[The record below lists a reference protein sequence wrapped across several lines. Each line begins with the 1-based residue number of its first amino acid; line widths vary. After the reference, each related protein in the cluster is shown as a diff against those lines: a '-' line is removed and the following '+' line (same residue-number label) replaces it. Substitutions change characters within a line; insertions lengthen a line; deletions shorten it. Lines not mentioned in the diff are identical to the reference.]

1 MFVYSPPVLRL
12 PTGSM
17 FHEIQGV
24 RPPRVI
30 GGARTAKIGGSIEL
44 RCPVFGYPQPW
55 TRWEKDGAPLDN
67 PLVVYDG
74 DNIVIPNVDENVAG
88 TYRCIADNSFPMF
101 VDGPAMPHSLIYEQ
115 KVTVDS

>member
-17 FHEIQGV
+17 FHEVQGA

-30 GGARTAKIGGSIEL
+30 GGVRTAKIGGSIEL

-67 PLVVYDG
+67 PLLVYDG
-74 DNIVIPNVDENVAG
+74 DNIVIPNVMRTWQEHTDALL
-88 TYRCIADNSFPMF
+88 TTPSLCSLY
-101 VDGPAMPHSLIYEQ
+101 GPAMP
-115 KVTVDS
+115 